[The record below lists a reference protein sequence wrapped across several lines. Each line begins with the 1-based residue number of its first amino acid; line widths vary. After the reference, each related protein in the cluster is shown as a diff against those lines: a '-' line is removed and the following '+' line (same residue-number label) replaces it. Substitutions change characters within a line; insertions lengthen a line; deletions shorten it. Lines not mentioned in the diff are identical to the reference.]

1 MKKRMMM
8 KLSMESSFYW
18 EKGTG
23 ERRKAEDLFGPL
35 ADRLSGFIKSQETAV
50 NLVAA
55 RHY

>member
-1 MKKRMMM
+1 MMM
-8 KLSMESSFYW
+8 RLSMESSFYW
-18 EKGTG
+18 EKATG